1 VIYSIE
7 NEPGIR
13 VASEDD
19 YRQVDIL
26 VLAAGF
32 EDRAFQ
38 ILRSV
43 NFDPDMHCV
52 LLKYKND
59 LQENEQA
66 FAGYKRLA
74 HERFGAHRTHIIE
87 VCLDNIESFSSCLS
101 GLLNDL
107 PRSLYRAAVDVS
119 GCTGYL
125 TCLVLKCLRERFPF
139 GTQKVFYTS
148 AENYHPSFEEYE
160 RMRAKAAPNDI
171 ESLPKSMALEMSRN
185 LVLEEFAGH
194 RSRDARSCLVIFAG
208 YEIHRSSGVIDAVNP
223 ALLLLLYGRPG
234 GTDLDWRTELSKQ
247 LHRRFEK
254 NRRTASEVVS
264 TLDPM
269 EAVALL
275 DQYYG
280 YLTDEYDLVISP
292 ICSKMNSVAAYIF
305 WERYGEVQLTFP
317 LPIGY
322 DPKHGPIGVDKTYCL
337 DLRPRRGL
345 VGLSNDLDPLLAQT

>member
-1 VIYSIE
+1 MTTSSEIE
-7 NEPGIR
+7 TAVRFATE
-13 VASEDD
+13 AD
-19 YRQVDIL
+19 YRDVDIL

-32 EDRAFQ
+32 EDRAFHVLQ
-38 ILRSV
+38 SG
-43 NFDPDMHCV
+43 NFSDDLHCI
-52 LLKYKND
+52 LLKYRNV
-59 LQENEQA
+59 LPENEQA
-66 FAGYKRLA
+66 FARYRRLA
-74 HERFGAHRTHIIE
+74 HQKFGKDKTFVIE
-87 VCLDNIESFSSCLS
+87 VGLDDIESFSLRLS

-107 PRSLYRAAVDVS
+107 PRNLYRAAVDVS

-139 GTQKVFYTS
+139 GSQKVFYTS
-148 AENYHPSFEEYE
+148 AESYQPSREEYE
-160 RMRAKAAPNDI
+160 RMKEKAGADDI
-171 ESLPKSMALEMSRN
+171 ESLPRSMALEMSRN

-234 GTDLDWRTELSKQ
+234 TSGIDWRTDLSKQ

-254 NRRTASEVVS
+254 NRRTAAEVVS
-264 TLDPM
+264 TLDPFD
-269 EAVALL
+269 AVRLL
-275 DQYYG
+275 EEYYG

-292 ICSKMNSVAAYIF
+292 ICSKMNSVAAYMF

-322 DPKHGPIGVDKTYCL
+322 DPKNGPSGVDKTYCL
-337 DLRPRRGL
+337 DLRARRGL
-345 VGLSNDLDPLLAQT
+345 VGLTAEYPAA